1 MKKHLLVL
9 LLLTPLCM
17 GITYNSGTRERERN
31 LVKPEAEQVLVVP
44 CVAKDSQGNKVRYF
58 MGIIR
63 INAATD
69 KVWDAMRGRFF
80 KGFSEPGIMYS
91 NPIYAR
97 AAKGTAIVDGRF
109 DMPLFDPGYTIF
121 VRAYQDTWRIE
132 WSLLTK
138 HEVKTYQE
146 KGIYVKPSSSC
157 LKSFEGH
164 EYLKTS
170 PDGKGTLYYRA
181 IAVKSKVP
189 VPVFVKREITER
201 LVNSYME
208 GLKQEVETRQGPEYD
223 AK

>member
-9 LLLTPLCM
+9 FLLTPLCM
-17 GITYNSGTRERERN
+17 GITYSSGTGEQERN

-44 CVAKDSQGNKVRYF
+44 CVAKDSQGNRVRYF

-63 INAATD
+63 ISAATD

-80 KGFSEPGIMYS
+80 NGFSEPGIMYS
-91 NPIYAR
+91 NPIDAR
-97 AAKGTAIVDGRF
+97 AVKGTAIVDGRF

-121 VRAYQDTWRIE
+121 VRAYRDTWRIE
-132 WSLLTK
+132 WRLLTK
-138 HEVKTYQE
+138 YEVNTYRE
-146 KGIYVKPSSSC
+146 KGIYVKPSSSS
-157 LKSFEGH
+157 LKGFEGY

-170 PDGKGTLYYRA
+170 TDGKGTLYYRA

-189 VPVFVKREITER
+189 VPVFVKREITES
-201 LVNSYME
+201 LVKAYME
-208 GLKQEVETRQGPEYD
+208 GLKQEVEARQGPEYD